1 MYKAIKKFAVQ
12 DALSQS
18 LIWYDVGEE
27 VDDKAISR
35 LSSHSL
41 SYLVEEV
48 KPNGKGKKQSQ
59 RKGRK
64 QSRKD

>member
-1 MYKAIKKFAVQ
+1 MYKAIKRFAVQ
-12 DALSQS
+12 DSLSQS

-27 VDDKAISR
+27 VDDKAVSR

-41 SYLVEEV
+41 SHLVEEV

-64 QSRKD
+64 